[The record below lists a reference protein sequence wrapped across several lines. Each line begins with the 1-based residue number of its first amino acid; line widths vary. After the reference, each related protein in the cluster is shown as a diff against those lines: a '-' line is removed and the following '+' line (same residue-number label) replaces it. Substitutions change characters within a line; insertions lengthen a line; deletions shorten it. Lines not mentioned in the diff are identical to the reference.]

1 MARKFFPWIKL
12 MGLTRMLG
20 LMLMGPL
27 VSRPRVWI
35 QCMESLPTDFAKFLH
50 EELNIDSN
58 YQKYPGIVAKDSPR
72 DGVLGSWQ

>member
-1 MARKFFPWIKL
+1 
-12 MGLTRMLG
+12 MGLTKVLG

-27 VSRPRVWI
+27 ASSPRVWI

-58 YQKYPGIVAKDSPR
+58 YQKYPGIVTKDSSR